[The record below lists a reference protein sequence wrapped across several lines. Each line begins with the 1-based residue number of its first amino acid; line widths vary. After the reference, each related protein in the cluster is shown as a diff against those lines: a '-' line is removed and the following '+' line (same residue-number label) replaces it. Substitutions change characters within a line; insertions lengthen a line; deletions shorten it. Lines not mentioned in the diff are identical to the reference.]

1 MARERRPGGSVSG
14 CESDD
19 DLLSSLQKVRG
30 KMQTSLEGHK
40 PRGRLS
46 REVQHKLGESLKGMF
61 DEIVK
66 QGVPD
71 RFAQLLQRIDDPAA
85 GGAASDGGGVS
96 PGDQAAGVTTEPSA
110 ESLDRRIIGSGD
122 EGSN

>member
-1 MARERRPGGSVSG
+1 MLIALSNASRAGEGSSRMARDRRPAGSEPS
-14 CESDD
+14 CEGDG
-19 DLLSSLQKVRG
+19 DLLSSLQKVRA
-30 KMQTSLEGHK
+30 KMQTGFEGQK

-71 RFAQLLQRIDDPAA
+71 RFARLLQQIDDPAS
-85 GGAASDGGGVS
+85 GG
-96 PGDQAAGVTTEPSA
+96 
-110 ESLDRRIIGSGD
+110 L
-122 EGSN
+122 EGERGAVP